1 MTPSFNTSIGFLTD
15 AIFDRKLMHFCAANE
30 KLFLS
35 QVVGDGHLQKPV
47 FKGYFFIHKYFL
59 ASWMLILS
67 TNRFKHVMVHL
78 DTLMKKRRNCFSVF
92 C

>member
-1 MTPSFNTSIGFLTD
+1 MTPSFKTSIEFLTD

-47 FKGYFFIHKYFL
+47 FKGYSSTKNSWPFGCSFLVLTDSNILWYIWIH
-59 ASWMLILS
+59 
-67 TNRFKHVMVHL
+67 
-78 DTLMKKRRNCFSVF
+78 
-92 C
+92 